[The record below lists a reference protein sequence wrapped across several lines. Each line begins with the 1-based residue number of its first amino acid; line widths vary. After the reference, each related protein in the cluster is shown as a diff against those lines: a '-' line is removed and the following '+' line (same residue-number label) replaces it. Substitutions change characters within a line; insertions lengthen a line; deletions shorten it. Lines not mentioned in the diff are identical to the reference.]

1 MYIYKTTNLINGKIY
16 IGKSEKHFNP
26 NYYGSGILLKKSVK
40 KYGIENFSVELIEK
54 CDSIEE
60 LNYRE
65 KYWILQYIDNS
76 YNIAEGGTGGWTTKN
91 YTSEQKLEYGK
102 LLSEIRKGRK
112 HSEETIQKLKIMH
125 SGKNFGDSEKVS
137 ETIKKLWKDPNSIY
151 NSKEYRNRLSIAS
164 KKRIWTDETKEKIRQ
179 SKIGSKN
186 PVSIKIEVDGVIFET
201 RRECA
206 KHFKISEPAVTKRC
220 KSKNFENWKIINKKN

>member
-65 KYWILQYIDNS
+65 KYWILQYIDNF
-76 YNIAEGGTGGWTTKN
+76 I
-91 YTSEQKLEYGK
+91 
-102 LLSEIRKGRK
+102 
-112 HSEETIQKLKIMH
+112 
-125 SGKNFGDSEKVS
+125 
-137 ETIKKLWKDPNSIY
+137 
-151 NSKEYRNRLSIAS
+151 
-164 KKRIWTDETKEKIRQ
+164 
-179 SKIGSKN
+179 
-186 PVSIKIEVDGVIFET
+186 
-201 RRECA
+201 
-206 KHFKISEPAVTKRC
+206 
-220 KSKNFENWKIINKKN
+220 